1 MLNGVARVTGFEDED
16 GLVGIL
22 GEAGGK
28 DETRETTAGDDEVCS
43 GSAAR
48 WGTET
53 RERRKAKLFAVSR
66 NTRPSE
72 SQRAPLKSL
81 SRPLD
86 PDPAGTSAAEAMSN
100 ECRNA
105 IVLAAAAVVVV
116 VVIIRQ
122 TTSLESFSRHS
133 DPSYVRDTS
142 RV

>member
-1 MLNGVARVTGFEDED
+1 
-16 GLVGIL
+16 
-22 GEAGGK
+22 
-28 DETRETTAGDDEVCS
+28 
-43 GSAAR
+43 
-48 WGTET
+48 
-53 RERRKAKLFAVSR
+53 
-66 NTRPSE
+66 
-72 SQRAPLKSL
+72 
-81 SRPLD
+81 
-86 PDPAGTSAAEAMSN
+86 MSN